1 MLRSSAMH
9 SPQIRRATLDDA
21 ALLAELNRFVQNIH
35 TEHRPDLFKEDP
47 SIEKLASWFED
58 LLGRESVRVLI
69 ADLPDGRPAGYAM
82 ATLNERTGSALTH
95 AGSFILL
102 DHLAV
107 APEATRRGIG
117 TALLNAVREI
127 GREAGCTRFMTEV
140 WDFNSTAVAFFE
152 ASGFAPA
159 SRRLDQSL

>member
-1 MLRSSAMH
+1 MLRSNAVH
-9 SPQIRRATLDDA
+9 PPQIRRATLDDA
-21 ALLAELNRFVQNIH
+21 ALLAELNRFVQDIH
-35 TEHRPDLFKEDP
+35 AEHRPDLFKGDP
-47 SIEKLASWFED
+47 SSEELTAGFRD

-69 ADLPDGRPAGYAM
+69 AELPDGRPAGYAM
-82 ATLNERTGSALTH
+82 ATLNERTGGALTH

-117 TALLNAVREI
+117 TALLNAVRET
-127 GREAGCTRFMTEV
+127 GRQAGCTRFMTEV

-152 ASGFAPA
+152 ASGFSTAW
-159 SRRLDQSL
+159 RRLDQPL